1 MSGRE
6 RGGAMVELVIV
17 SPLLLAMMLF
27 VVGLGR
33 LGTAR
38 EAVDGAAR
46 DAAREASIAR
56 TTTGAVAAAGDMA
69 RATLAEKSVS
79 CPAPHVVT
87 TFSPRAGHLTAGG
100 TVTVRVE
107 CKVQNSDVMM
117 SGLPGTAT
125 LHGIFTAVVDTY
137 RGVQ

>member
-1 MSGRE
+1 
-6 RGGAMVELVIV
+6 MVELVIV

-56 TTTGAVAAAGDMA
+56 TTGAAVGTARDMA
-69 RATLAEKSVS
+69 RATLAEKRVS
-79 CPAPHVVT
+79 CPDPNVVT
-87 TFSPRAGHLTAGG
+87 TFAPRAGHLTAGG
-100 TVTVRVE
+100 SVTVRVE
-107 CKVQNSDVMM
+107 CRVQNSDVMM
-117 SGLPGTAT
+117 SGLPGTAA
-125 LHGIFTAVVDTY
+125 LHGTFTAVVDTY
-137 RGVQ
+137 RGVG